1 MFSKV
6 RGLSPWLRCRS
17 LSSQCTSSTSAGS
30 TTSSNNLRSS
40 MLALKSDKDV
50 SVSDINSRLNTL
62 HLTASYLSGTP
73 LARLEISLPTVL
85 DHRTHL
91 DCPTNDAARRIDS
104 LVVPDA
110 LTNKI
115 IDAPAVGGHVDKTIE
130 APAAP
135 NTDIVKQAHRM
146 LRIRKR
152 KMKVHWRKRRAKRDK
167 AKNFKIKLTRR
178 KNKEV
183 AFRLDLL
190 SKIKRA
196 KKFDAGGY
204 VEEKLEGYKIELTPG
219 TYKGKRLPEWLIK
232 ELLVEDEL
240 KKETEKNNQLD
251 ILTKEKLIK
260 EGETVEQFVARM
272 DKVYKR

>member
-1 MFSKV
+1 
-6 RGLSPWLRCRS
+6 
-17 LSSQCTSSTSAGS
+17 
-30 TTSSNNLRSS
+30 
-40 MLALKSDKDV
+40 MLALRSEKDV

-73 LARLEISLPTVL
+73 LAQLEISLPTVL
-85 DHRTHL
+85 DRRTNL

-110 LTNKI
+110 LNHKVVE
-115 IDAPAVGGHVDKTIE
+115 APAIGGLVDKIIE

-135 NTDIVKQAHRM
+135 NSDIVKQAHRM

-167 AKNFKIKLTRR
+167 AKNFKTRMTRR
-178 KNKEV
+178 RNKEV
-183 AFRLDLL
+183 TFRLNLI

-196 KKFDAGGY
+196 KKFEAGGY
-204 VEEKLEGYKIELTPG
+204 VEEKLAKYKVELTPG
-219 TYKGKRLPEWLIK
+219 TYKGKRLPQWLIK
-232 ELLVEDEL
+232 ELLVGDEL
-240 KKETEKNNQLD
+240 KKETVKNNQLD
-251 ILTKEKLIK
+251 ILTKEKLVK
-260 EGETVEQFVARM
+260 DGETVEEFVLRM